1 MSRLKMIIRT
11 ASTPTKKNK
20 QDESND
26 DAQRELEVRSLNSL
40 MRNFQRPEFSCQSDS
55 VNPDGFPV
63 ANSRAWPDNPSHF
76 PPSFMNADAILVERP
91 TTDSKLFAHTR
102 WDAIPVLASLFH
114 LAYFFALFFLFP
126 HTPLWIMLILGFV
139 YALMINANINGIGH
153 NFIHNPFFRSELLN
167 RLFGIVQSVAC
178 CFSQTYYNA
187 VHMQHHK
194 GNSDRQ
200 DEHGE
205 TIDWL
210 SIYRHGHDGEAENP
224 WSYVFL
230 SFFRDNPAAIRKE
243 LSKRGNRD
251 LLWGNIELTAFATT
265 IVVML
270 FFNWHYVVF
279 YLLPFFYLGHCFSY
293 LNGYYRHYGANPDKP
308 VAWGVSSYGKIYNWI
323 FFYNGY
329 HAEHHF
335 RPKVHWTKM
344 ENFHAQIAEL
354 QKQEGVRVINH
365 AHMLGFL
372 DPNLPPRKQSGAQ
385 TAEAAI

>member
-1 MSRLKMIIRT
+1 
-11 ASTPTKKNK
+11 
-20 QDESND
+20 
-26 DAQRELEVRSLNSL
+26 
-40 MRNFQRPEFSCQSDS
+40 
-55 VNPDGFPV
+55 
-63 ANSRAWPDNPSHF
+63 
-76 PPSFMNADAILVERP
+76 MNADAIRVERP

-102 WDAIPVLASLFH
+102 WDAIPALAGLFH
-114 LAYFFALFFLFP
+114 LLYFFALFLLFP
-126 HTPLWIMLILGFV
+126 HTPLWIMLILGFI

-153 NFIHNPFFRSELLN
+153 NFIHNPFFRSPLLN
-167 RLFGIVQSVAC
+167 RLFGVTQSVAC
-178 CFSQTYYNA
+178 CFSQTYYDA
-187 VHMQHHK
+187 VHMQHHN

-200 DEHGE
+200 NEGGE

-230 SFFRDNPAAIRKE
+230 SFFRDNPAAIQGE
-243 LSKRGNRD
+243 LRKRGNGD
-251 LLWGNIELTAFATT
+251 LFWSNLELAAFAAT
-265 IVVML
+265 VLSML
-270 FFNWHYVVF
+270 VINWRYVVF

-335 RPKVHWTKM
+335 RPKVHWTTM
-344 ENFHAQIAEL
+344 EKFHQQIADL
-354 QKQEGVRVINH
+354 QKQEGVRVINR

-372 DPNLPPRKQSGAQ
+372 DPGLPKRGERSIEQLDGVAPSAPL
-385 TAEAAI
+385 